1 MKRKSNLLARWSG
14 TSLFGL
20 AVLAFSLVPSVGSAQ
35 PATADALSETVG
47 NASER
52 RIQANA
58 HYAAGIS
65 LHAKGQI
72 QEASRELLL
81 AVDLDPNNTD
91 LAVRVAETFLE
102 WRLPKLALEAIDFAA
117 AQPDPHI
124 EVYLTKGNVLRAL
137 GQEAGALEAFGDAL
151 AISPGNP
158 QARRELFTAQL
169 KEKNLEGALAVLRE
183 GVALP
188 SLTGGQ
194 LVGLIELYLQT
205 IAAAPQILSE
215 LQAELSDIIARTA
228 KAQLDSPEQQV
239 VLADAYTVTGESTRA
254 LEILRQVVDTAPNV
268 ALAREKLVDLYLR
281 ENRIAEAVEQLDTLL
296 AENPENASAHYL
308 LGSIAADNQEFE
320 KSLSHYEKSIEIR
333 PEFESPYYEM
343 VGLYLNMRE
352 PRKALEVLSRAR
364 VRFPKRFLGEFYTG
378 IALASMRRTKEALVH
393 LIEAEAIATKQ
404 TPQRLTP
411 FFYFQLGSMY
421 ERNGNLNLAE
431 EKFLISLEAN
441 PDDAETLNYLGY
453 MWAEKGRKLDQ
464 ASSWIKKAMEL
475 EPDSAAIQDSM
486 GWVLYQLGEHKKA
499 LPYLLNAEAGL
510 EQPDPVI
517 LDHLGDTYHALG
529 KKAEALE
536 AWKNSLA
543 LEFNERIFRKI
554 QEAK

>member
-1 MKRKSNLLARWSG
+1 MKRPSHFLARLSESG
-14 TSLFGL
+14 FLGL
-20 AVLAFSLVPSVGSAQ
+20 AAALFYLLPSTCLAQTA
-35 PATADALSETVG
+35 AADAI
-47 NASER
+47 AAPIADPSER

-81 AVDLDPNNTD
+81 AVDIDPANTD
-91 LAVRVAETFLE
+91 LAVRISETFLE

-117 AQPDPHI
+117 AQEDPKI
-124 EVYLTKGNVLRAL
+124 EVFLTKGNVLRAL

-158 QARRELFTAQL
+158 QARREIFTAQL
-169 KEKNLEGALAVLRE
+169 KEQNIDGALAVLRE

-188 SLTGGQ
+188 SLTGEQ
-194 LVGLIELYLQT
+194 LIGLVELYLQT
-205 IAAAPQILSE
+205 IAAAPQRL
-215 LQAELSDIIARTA
+215 AELKDELSAIITRTA
-228 KAQLDSPEQQV
+228 KARLESPEQQV
-239 VLADAYTVTGESTRA
+239 VLADAYTVTGDSSQA
-254 LEILRQVVDTAPNV
+254 LAILRQVVDSAPHV

-308 LGSIAADNQEFE
+308 LGSIAADSQEFE
-320 KSLSHYEKSIEIR
+320 KALSHYEKSIKIR

-378 IALASMRRTKEALVH
+378 IALASLRRTEEALVH
-393 LIEAEAIATKQ
+393 LVEAEAIATKQ

-421 ERNGNLNLAE
+421 ERNGNLTLAE
-431 EKFLISLEAN
+431 EKFLRSLEAN

-464 ASSWIKKAMEL
+464 AAKWISKAMEL

-486 GWVLYQLGEHKKA
+486 GWVLYQQGDYKKA

-510 EQPDPVI
+510 DQPDPVI
-517 LDHLGDTYHALG
+517 LDHLGDVYRALG
-529 KKAEALE
+529 KDAEALE
-536 AWKNSLA
+536 AWRNSLE